1 MESITP
7 ILDIIRTLR
16 GENGCSW
23 DQKQTPLTMWRC
35 LAEELY
41 ELEEGLVKEDTANIC
56 EELGDV
62 LFQVLFIME
71 IFHDAGQI
79 PFDQVVEAVAQKMV
93 RRHPHVYG
101 EARVNS
107 DEELHRQWDR
117 IKVLEKADQKK
128 TSGQGKKAPPKSA
141 LDSVPKGMPGL
152 LRTMKV
158 SKCAVKQGFDWDSM
172 AGVLDKVKEEIREF
186 EAAMAENDSDN
197 AMVEFGDIL
206 FSLVN
211 VARFAGFHPE
221 TALGRSTAKFEA
233 RFRTMETLLEKDGQV
248 LKRLSPQAKDEYWNR
263 AKQQTDRQPTDNPP
277 AEI

>member
-1 MESITP
+1 MTP

-41 ELEEGLVKEDTANIC
+41 ELEEGLVKEDLTNIC

-71 IFHDAGQI
+71 IFHEAGQI
-79 PFDQVVEAVAQKMV
+79 PFDQVVGEVAKKMI

-101 EARVNS
+101 KATVDS

-117 IKVLEKADQKK
+117 IKGLEKADQKK
-128 TSGQGKKAPPKSA
+128 KSGQGQNTQPKSA
-141 LDSVPKGMPGL
+141 LDSVPRGMPGL

-158 SKCAVKQGFDWDSM
+158 SKCAVKQGFDWDNM
-172 AGVLDKVKEEIREF
+172 TGVLDKVKEEIREF
-186 EAAMAENDSDN
+186 ETAIAENDSDN

-221 TALGRSTAKFEA
+221 TALGRSTAKFET

-248 LKRLSPQAKDEYWNR
+248 LNTLSPQAKDEYWSR
-263 AKQQTDRQPTDNPP
+263 AKQLTGRQPADNPP